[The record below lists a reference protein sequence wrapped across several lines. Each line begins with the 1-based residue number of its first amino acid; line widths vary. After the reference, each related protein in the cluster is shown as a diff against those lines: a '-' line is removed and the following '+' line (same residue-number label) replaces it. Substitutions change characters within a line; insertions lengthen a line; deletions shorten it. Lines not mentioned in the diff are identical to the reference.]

1 MGGGGGGKR
10 GSGGGEIIL
19 KCILTLCVVG
29 TLHVSYFDKL
39 RKDFCETAGEV

>member
-1 MGGGGGGKR
+1 MGRGGRGRR

-19 KCILTLCVVG
+19 KCVLTLYIIR

-39 RKDFCETAGEV
+39 RKDICETAGEA